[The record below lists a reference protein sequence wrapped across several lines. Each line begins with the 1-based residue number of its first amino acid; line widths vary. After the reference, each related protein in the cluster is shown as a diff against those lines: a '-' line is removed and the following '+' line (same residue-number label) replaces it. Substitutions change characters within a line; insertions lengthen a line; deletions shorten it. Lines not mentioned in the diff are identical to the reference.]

1 MAKDYKYNVSEI
13 LKNVRPT
20 PLVKNGIPTEE
31 KITKITAHFHSIME
45 ILGLDLTNDSLEKSP
60 ERVAKMYV
68 TELFSGLDA
77 ENFPEISVHD
87 NDYGYDQMIVVKGVG
102 LIDVLKTCAFLL
114 PYLLVFTLPMAA
126 TVGILLAMTR
136 LTVDQ
141 EMIAMKTAGL
151 SYGQLLPPVLGFSL
165 AVGLVTLG
173 LTVFASP
180 WGQQATK
187 DLLKDVVK
195 RRADLGIKDQT
206 FNSDFN
212 GMTLFVNR
220 VAPKGGHLEGVFVYD
235 VRDPENPLT
244 VYAENGDLSYDRD
257 QETMLMQLYNGRV
270 IRWGKAA
277 NRWQTLEFK
286 TYQLPLQVFSFA
298 LKGGVSESE
307 MSLGELRAAI
317 KQQPRGS
324 DLSNRALV
332 EMNQR
337 FAMPVGAVL
346 LCLMAMPLGLSPRQ
360 RGRTWGLVLGLVI
373 FLVYYIIFT
382 ASWRLAVNARIDPGL
397 APWLSN
403 FLFIWVAMYLW
414 RRTVREL
421 PLLPAY
427 RFWRRRRKLPA
438 EA

>member
-1 MAKDYKYNVSEI
+1 
-13 LKNVRPT
+13 
-20 PLVKNGIPTEE
+20 
-31 KITKITAHFHSIME
+31 
-45 ILGLDLTNDSLEKSP
+45 
-60 ERVAKMYV
+60 
-68 TELFSGLDA
+68 
-77 ENFPEISVHD
+77 
-87 NDYGYDQMIVVKGVG
+87 
-102 LIDVLKTCAFLL
+102 L

-151 SYGQLLPPVLGFSL
+151 SYGQLLPPILGFSL

-180 WGQQATK
+180 WGQKSTK
-187 DLLKDVVK
+187 DLMKDVVK
-195 RRADLGIKDQT
+195 RRADMGIQEQT
-206 FNSDFN
+206 FNTDFN
-212 GMTLFVNR
+212 GMTLFVNH
-220 VAPKGGHLEGVFVYD
+220 VVPKSGHLEGVFVYD
-235 VRDPENPLT
+235 LRDAENPLT

-257 QETMLMQLYNGRV
+257 QETMLMQLYDGRV
-270 IRWGKAA
+270 MRWGKEPH
-277 NRWQTLEFK
+277 RWQTLEFK
-286 TYQLPLQVFSFA
+286 TYKLPLEVFKFA

-307 MSLGELRAAI
+307 MSLGELRATIA
-317 KQQPRGS
+317 QQPRGS

-332 EMNQR
+332 ELNQR

-360 RGRTWGLVLGLVI
+360 HGRTWGLVLGLAI

-403 FLFIWVAMYLW
+403 FLFIWVALYLW
-414 RRTVREL
+414 YRTVREL

-427 RFWRRRRKLPA
+427 LFWRRGRKLPA